1 MIKNIVFDIGNV
13 LVDFR
18 WRDLMTELKLSD
30 AEQDKFEVSVFG
42 SRWWQTL
49 DHGTLEEAEAVE
61 HLREDNQKYIEAF
74 DLLWE
79 NRDKLVSP
87 YPYSVEWIKELKSRG
102 YNVYLLSNYPK
113 DMFNL
118 HAQVGSFPFLP
129 LVDGKVVSAFV
140 KMIKPNADIYELLLN
155 KYDLKAQ
162 ECVFLDDRT
171 DNIEGARK
179 VGMHGIVFQNYEQA
193 KKELDALLK

>member
-49 DHGTLEEAEAVE
+49 DHGTLEEAEAVA

-118 HAQVGSFPFLP
+118 HARVGSFPFLP

-179 VGMHGIVFQNYEQA
+179 IGMHGIVFQNYEQA

>member
-18 WRDLMTELKLSD
+18 WRDLMTELNLSK
-30 AEQDKFEVSVFG
+30 AEQDKFEISVFG
-42 SRWWQTL
+42 SRWWETL
-49 DHGTLEEAEAVE
+49 DHGILEEAEAVE
-61 HLREDNQKYIEAF
+61 RLREDNQKYIEAF

-87 YPYSVEWIKELKSRG
+87 YPYSVEWIKELKARG

-140 KMIKPNADIYELLLN
+140 KMIKPNADIYELLLD

-193 KKELDALLK
+193 KKELESMLK